1 MILHMQKKNKKKNKK
16 ITEPIFK
23 PQPARASGGI
33 NVVRVQASAFNVGSD
48 VTMQRYSFLKVSI
61 KIAHP
66 CNVNRL
72 YLTNKIP
79 FLDVY
84 EDINLV
90 SHVIKSHKERRT
102 VKTCQKLFGRSSA
115 LKEPGFNFTHTLHPR
130 ARVIIDVGLWRH
142 NTINKSRTLAKELST
157 V

>member
-1 MILHMQKKNKKKNKK
+1 M
-16 ITEPIFK
+16 
-23 PQPARASGGI
+23 
-33 NVVRVQASAFNVGSD
+33 RVQASAFNVGSD
-48 VTMQRYSFLKVSI
+48 VTMQRYSFLEVSI
-61 KIAHP
+61 KIAHQ

-72 YLTNKIP
+72 YLTNKIL

-84 EDINLV
+84 EDIN
-90 SHVIKSHKERRT
+90 VIKSHKARRT

-115 LKEPGFNFTHTLHPR
+115 LKEPGFNFTNTLHPR

>member
-1 MILHMQKKNKKKNKK
+1 M
-16 ITEPIFK
+16 
-23 PQPARASGGI
+23 S
-33 NVVRVQASAFNVGSD
+33 VVRVQASAFNVGSD